1 MSIIEGKA
9 GIITGAAGGIGR
21 ATAIMFAKAGARVA
35 CADIDGAGAAKVC
48 REIAT
53 AGGRAIDSECDIV
66 DRDSVAAMV
75 ERTVES
81 FGRIDF
87 LVSYADAWQVGNF
100 DEVDEE
106 GWDRIVDVNL
116 KGTFYLCQAVAP
128 VMIKQKYGRIVLMG
142 TVAARIGSDVSVPQ
156 YVASKAGVA
165 GLGRA
170 LAKRL
175 GKHNITVNTLNPGL
189 IETPLTANWPK
200 ESKDAMARMT
210 PLGRI
215 GLPDDVAGVAQCFV
229 SDLCGWVTGATIEV
243 NGGYYF
249 G

>member
-9 GIITGAAGGIGR
+9 GIITGAAGGVGR
-21 ATAIMFAKAGARVA
+21 ATAIMFAEAGARVA
-35 CADIDGAGAAKVC
+35 CADIDGAGAAEVS
-48 REIAT
+48 REIT
-53 AGGRAIDSECDIV
+53 ESGGQAIDCELDIV
-66 DRDSVAAMV
+66 SRGSVKAGVEKTV
-75 ERTVES
+75 ER
-81 FGRIDF
+81 FGRVDF
-87 LVSYADAWQVGNF
+87 LVSYADAWETGNL
-100 DEVDEE
+100 DEVDEKS
-106 GWDRIVDVNL
+106 WDRIVDVNL
-116 KGTFYLCQAVAP
+116 KGTFYLCQAVVP
-128 VMIKQKYGRIVLMG
+128 VMMEQNYGRIVLMG
-142 TVAARIGSDVSVPQ
+142 TVAARVGSDVSVPQ

-189 IETPLTANWPK
+189 IETPLIANWPQ
-200 ESKDAMARMT
+200 ESKDAMAKAT

-215 GLPDDVAGVAQCFV
+215 GQPDDVAGVAQCFV

-243 NGGYYF
+243 NGGWYF